1 MKDGKCQ
8 KHYPKNFQEVI
19 QENFNG
25 YPVYRRQNNNY
36 YVKTKNGIQL
46 DNRWVVSYNTRLVE
60 KYNAHINIE
69 ICNSILAVKYLYLYM
84 YKGYD
89 RATVMISH
97 QSNNGANQNIIDINE
112 EKFDEIK
119 MYLDA

>member
-1 MKDGKCQ
+1 M
-8 KHYPKNFQEVI
+8 
-19 QENFNG
+19 
-25 YPVYRRQNNNY
+25 
-36 YVKTKNGIQL
+36 
-46 DNRWVVSYNTRLVE
+46 
-60 KYNAHINIE
+60 
-69 ICNSILAVKYLYLYM
+69 AVKYLYLYM

-119 MYLDA
+119 MYLDAWYVSSSESIWRIFHFKIHEYNPNIQRLAIHLSNH